1 MKIRINPLDFSLVR
15 AILPRVNKYI
25 AMDVETGG
33 LTPETSILTAFFA
46 VLDQDFNVTDE
57 IDFNLKPEDGIYRV
71 TAGGLMVNKIN
82 LVEHDKTAILVKDAK
97 TPLYEFLKKNN
108 HGEKLIP
115 IGHNVAFDISRI
127 KRDGLISEGSW
138 ETFVSYRCVDTGV
151 VCQFLRAAGLFPED
165 VSGSLGSLVGYFRIP
180 SIGELHNAKTDTLQT
195 VAVLKELLKIVK
207 YNG

>member
-33 LTPETSILTAFFA
+33 LTHETSILTAFFA

-57 IDFNLKPEDGIYRV
+57 IDFKLKPENGNYVV
-71 TAGGLMVNKIN
+71 TAQGLAVNKIN
-82 LVEHDKTAILVKDAK
+82 LVEHDKTAILIKDAR

-115 IGHNVAFDISRI
+115 VGHNVAFDVSRI

-138 ETFVSYRCVDTGV
+138 ETFVSYRVLDTAIIA
-151 VCQFLRAAGLFPED
+151 QFLKAAEVFPAD
-165 VSGSLGSLVGYFRIP
+165 VSGSLGSLVGHFKLA
-180 SIGELHNAKTDTLQT
+180 SKGELHNARVDTLQT
-195 VAVLKELLKIVK
+195 VSVLKELLKIVRK
-207 YNG
+207 

>member
-1 MKIRINPLDFSLVR
+1 MTILFGREENITKLNRYICLDT
-15 AILPRVNKYI
+15 
-25 AMDVETGG
+25 ETGG
-33 LTPETSILTAFFA
+33 ISPDTSLLTVFFA

-195 VAVLKELLKIVK
+195 VSVLKELLKIVK
-207 YNG
+207 R